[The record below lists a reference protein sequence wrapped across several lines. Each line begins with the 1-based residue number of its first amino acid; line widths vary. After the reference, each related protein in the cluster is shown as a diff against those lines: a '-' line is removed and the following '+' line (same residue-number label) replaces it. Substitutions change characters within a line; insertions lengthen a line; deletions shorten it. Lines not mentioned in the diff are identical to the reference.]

1 MFAEDKKW
9 ETDAGNISDYE
20 KFDRF
25 VYRNG
30 TVDAFLNDDGKFFI
44 IAAKGMGKTLLLS
57 YKRYLLEEKYMSSNN
72 SSSIIFIPTN
82 HPYFSFV
89 ESIKTT
95 LSDEHISKLEDW
107 EYCKKMWVLVIE
119 LSILSYV
126 NIDVDVFLTNMP
138 VRAERH
144 FKMLRNLLE
153 RPNSAEYVFNEIVN
167 LSESTLSQF
176 IRDVSN
182 AISAEFCR
190 ISMGIIM
197 FFDRFDNALETAH
210 DSIWQSIQVGLLEAA
225 WDVMRS
231 NHHVKIYLSIRQ
243 EAYAAHRSR
252 NASAISAAVVKI
264 EYSRRE
270 LRKLLNHLVMY
281 YENTKTL
288 EEFIGFD
295 TFPNTVVYED
305 ENIYDFMFR
314 YSIGRPR
321 DFVQFCDEISKLKDS
336 LDEDSIEKRLMLKE
350 RVRNISSDMIVFS
363 LFEELRMLLKSLN
376 TQERFNGFLALL
388 KYNVLTYSEMQE
400 ICCEFNGGTCNRNCE
415 NCSYDHHPFC
425 DLYNMGLL
433 GVVSNNQD
441 RKIQH
446 FKTPYE
452 NMIHGLRS
460 DIDYF
465 LIHPALREYIN
476 QIHMSTSK
484 GWRYFLFIGILIGEG
499 LTWQKRYDDFC
510 IVNKWIAQLKTVELH
525 DFFNEKMKKYVKS
538 KCRKMAT
545 SKFEN
550 LLEDSYAIC
559 EQKIIDSLVIF
570 FTQKVIVNPKPISI
584 FVSYAFD
591 NDEHQEKVI
600 SFVNMLRNQMGF
612 DAQMDSLLKESYPDI
627 DQMMTQGLKMDKI
640 IIVLSEEYKRKAD
653 DHVGGV
659 WKEFKMIADD
669 LEKNPQKYIFV
680 SFNKYSEERKEKIS
694 PKRIGNRWVVDLEKG
709 RRNNYNELIAFI
721 KDEKE
726 YPFSKV
732 NSVVASVKQR
742 DIKPFDLT

>member
-57 YKRYLLEEKYMSSNN
+57 YKRYLLEERYRDKN
-72 SSSIIFIPTN
+72 SSSVIFIPTN
-82 HPYFSFV
+82 HPYLSFV

-95 LSDEHISKLEDW
+95 LSSEHISKLKDW

-119 LSILSYV
+119 LSILSYA
-126 NIDVDVFLTNMP
+126 NIDVDVFLTGVP
-138 VRAERH
+138 ARAERH
-144 FKMLRNLLE
+144 IKMLKNLLG
-153 RPNSAEYVFNEIVN
+153 RPNSAEYIFNEIVN
-167 LSESTLSQF
+167 LSESAITQF
-176 IRDVSN
+176 VRDVSN
-182 AISAEFCR
+182 SIGTEFCR
-190 ISMGIIM
+190 ISKGIIM
-197 FFDRFDNALETAH
+197 FFDRFDNALETSH

-252 NASAISAAVVKI
+252 NANAISAAVVKI
-264 EYSRRE
+264 EYSRKE
-270 LRKLLNHLVMY
+270 LKELLNHLVFY
-281 YENTKTL
+281 YENVNTL
-288 EEFIGFD
+288 EEFVGFD
-295 TFPNTVVYED
+295 TFPNTVVFED

-321 DFVQFCDEISKLKDS
+321 DFVQFCDELSKIRNS
-336 LDEDSIEKRLMLKE
+336 LDGSNIEKRLELKE

-363 LFEELRMLLKSLN
+363 LFEELRMLLKCLN
-376 TQERFNGFLALL
+376 TQERFNDFLALL
-388 KYNVLTYSEMQE
+388 KCNVLTYSEMQE
-400 ICCEFNGGTCNRNCE
+400 ICCEFNGKTCDRMCDK
-415 NCSYDHHPFC
+415 CSHNHHPFC

-441 RKIQH
+441 RRTQH

-460 DIDYF
+460 DIDFF

-484 GWRYFLFIGILIGEG
+484 EYHYFLFVGILIGEG
-499 LTWQKRYDDFC
+499 LPWLKRYDDLC
-510 IVNKWIAQLKTVELH
+510 VVNNWIAQLKTPEVHNL
-525 DFFNEKMKKYVKS
+525 FYNIMIKYVKS
-538 KCRKMAT
+538 KCRKVSGT
-545 SKFEN
+545 KFEKLKSN
-550 LLEDSYAIC
+550 TFAIC
-559 EQKIIDSLVIF
+559 ERKTIDSLVTF
-570 FTQKVIVNPKPISI
+570 FTKKTIVNPKPISI

-591 NDEHQEKVI
+591 NEKHQERVI
-600 SFVNMLRNQMGF
+600 GFVNMLRNRMGF
-612 DAQMDSLLKESYPDI
+612 DAQMDSSLKEFYPDI
-627 DQMMTQGLKMDKI
+627 DQMMTQGLQMDKI
-640 IIVLSEEYKRKAD
+640 IIVLSEMYKKKAD
-653 DHVGGV
+653 AQTGGV

-669 LEKNPQKYIFV
+669 LEKNPKKYIFV
-680 SFNKYSEERKEKIS
+680 SFDKYSEVTKEKIS
-694 PKRIGNRWVVDLEKG
+694 PIRIGNRWVVDLDKG
-709 RRNNYNELIAFI
+709 YRDDYNELIAFI
-721 KDEKE
+721 TEEKE
-726 YPFSKV
+726 YPFSDV
-732 NSVVASVKQR
+732 N
-742 DIKPFDLT
+742 